1 MSSYLKGEIHFEKS
15 IDPVC
20 SAVLL
25 TFGVPMFAAFHTQG
39 SSDLVS
45 LLHSAV
51 LTAPIL

>member
-1 MSSYLKGEIHFEKS
+1 MKKVLILF
-15 IDPVC
+15 
-20 SAVLL
+20 ALLFLL

-39 SSDLVS
+39 SSDLAS

>member
-1 MSSYLKGEIHFEKS
+1 MKK
-15 IDPVC
+15 
-20 SAVLL
+20 VLIMFAL
-25 TFGVPMFAAFHTQG
+25 RFLIKLGVPMFAAFHTQG

>member
-1 MSSYLKGEIHFEKS
+1 MSSYLKGEIHFEKVL
-15 IDPVC
+15 ILF
-20 SAVLL
+20 ALLFLL

>member
-1 MSSYLKGEIHFEKS
+1 MKKVLILF
-15 IDPVC
+15 
-20 SAVLL
+20 ALLFLL

-51 LTAPIL
+51 MTAPIL